1 MRRWEKR
8 HTLMSF
14 DWSFDSSHAQLLCC
28 WMSYRIIFTYT
39 MWKSVFIVIII
50 LLKFRNLF
58 SHSPAFLLFLPPSA
72 RKDISR
78 DSSDDVFSQFFKV
91 FCCCCFVL
99 SCCSSQKYILKTMR
113 HNIAEKRDKTE
124 GIRGE
129 MQNGSLQL
137 RQKKNARAARDAFYT
152 Q

>member
-91 FCCCCFVL
+91 LCCCFVL
-99 SCCSSQKYILKTMR
+99 NCCSSQKYILKTMR

-124 GIRGE
+124 WTRGE